1 MNDTSRNVQKQYHQL
16 LMQKTNEER
25 LLMGCSMFE
34 AAREMA
40 LASCQNNN
48 SNLEKKIHLLHRL
61 YKNDFSTQE
70 MTKIEKHLTRINNA

>member
-1 MNDTSRNVQKQYHQL
+1 MTVQKQYHDL

-34 AAREMA
+34 VAREMVI
-40 LASCQNNN
+40 ASCQNNE

-61 YKNDFSTQE
+61 YGNDFSTQE
-70 MTKIEKHLTRINNA
+70 MTNIEEHLRKTCSPIYN